1 MKILQNNELG
11 EEIRSYWTERAK
23 GYSEYNQQEMA
34 DARRIMWK
42 RKLLSLLEEKFP
54 GRKPSEIRILD
65 AGTGPGFFA
74 ILLAESPPFSA
85 NR

>member
-1 MKILQNNELG
+1 MKILQSNELG

-42 RKLLSLLEEKFP
+42 RKLLSLLEEKFQ
-54 GRKPSEIRILD
+54 
-65 AGTGPGFFA
+65 AGS
-74 ILLAESPPFSA
+74 L
-85 NR
+85 RR